1 LLSARPSSHNNS
13 LVPSI
18 LVRCCSCHICLST
31 YLLPAL
37 DHHTLPVCRSQLLNV
52 SKNASGSH
60 CASRRREYTSMMCCV
75 MTRNAHSAVVVARPS
90 KSSLAHSLTQ
100 YTRTPSFLNNTY
112 LFLSGSTPFH
122 PSVSMSVVLEPSSL
136 HTYYS
141 LCSMHSRALIHSFNT
156 GHCLFWPIICFER
169 RPSVY
174 CYRLVAGTR

>member
-75 MTRNAHSAVVVARPS
+75 MTRNAHIAVVVARPS
-90 KSSLAHSLTQ
+90 KSSLTHPLTHSIHT
-100 YTRTPSFLNNTY
+100 YTPSFLNNTY
-112 LFLSGSTPFH
+112 LFLSGSTSFH
-122 PSVSMSVVLEPSSL
+122 PSVSMSVVLEQPSSL

-141 LCSMHSRALIHSFNT
+141 LCSMHSRALTHSIQDIAFS
-156 GHCLFWPIICFER
+156 GK
-169 RPSVY
+169 V
-174 CYRLVAGTR
+174 G